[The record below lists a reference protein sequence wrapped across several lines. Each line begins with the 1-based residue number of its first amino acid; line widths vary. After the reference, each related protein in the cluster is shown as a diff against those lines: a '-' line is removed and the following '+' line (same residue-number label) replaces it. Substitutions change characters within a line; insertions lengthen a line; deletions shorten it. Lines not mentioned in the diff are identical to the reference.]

1 MSRREMQALGWE
13 NLDIL
18 LLSGDAYVDHPSFG
32 SALLGRWLMKHGY
45 RVGIAA
51 QPAWENADAAVSA
64 LREMGRPKLFAGVTA
79 GAIDSMLAHY
89 TAFRKKRHDDAY
101 TPGGKAGARP
111 NRASIVYTGLVR
123 RAFPGVPVVL
133 GGIEA
138 SLRRAAHYDFWSDSL
153 RRPLLQDSKADLLV
167 YGMGEAC
174 LLAIAEAARII
185 SAEAVETGGAAQ
197 DPGISRTRLQ
207 AACRDIPG
215 LAWMDSEAAVAA
227 WMKEAGGYPD
237 GSGRESPKSPQQAQ
251 TRGEKHLISLP
262 SYEEIL
268 AEPRLLMQATLA
280 VEKQVHHKTG
290 YCTQRSGDR
299 VLVLNPPAPSLAKFE
314 LDLLYSLPY
323 TRLPHPSYSEP
334 IPAWEMIRTSITT
347 HRGCGGGC
355 SFCSL
360 ALHQGRQIASRSRK
374 SIMEEAERIAAGPCM
389 PVDTAGKGAREAAAS
404 GAKPPRW
411 AGSISDVGGP
421 SANMWQARC
430 TLPDEKQCN
439 RSSCMHPAI
448 CPFFSVDQG
457 KGVSLLRGI
466 AALPGVRHVRIAS
479 GVRFDLALRDNDA
492 LYAYTSEFTGG
503 QLKVAP
509 EHADDTVLKL
519 MRKPSLR
526 VFEQFLQQFAANC
539 RQSKKELYTVPYL
552 ISAFPGCTDE
562 HMRILAD
569 WLKAKN
575 WSPQQVQCFIP
586 TPGTVATAMFYSGTD
601 PEGETVYVARSD
613 RERMRQHHILLG
625 DQAGGERRSK
635 GKNGALRGQDERKK
649 RPSFTEKGKKDSPS
663 TEIDN
668 KVGKKDRKGNFSK
681 NRKKP

>member
-1 MSRREMQALGWE
+1 MQALGWDS
-13 NLDIL
+13 LDIL

-32 SALLGRWLMKHGY
+32 SALLGRWLVRHGF

-51 QPAWENADAAVSA
+51 QPAWENADAAVER
-64 LREMGRPKLFAGVTA
+64 LREMGRPRLFAGVTA

-111 NRASIVYTGLVR
+111 NRACIAYTGLVR
-123 RAFPGVPVVL
+123 RAFPGIPVIL

-138 SLRRAAHYDFWSDSL
+138 SLRRAVHYDFWSDSL

-167 YGMGEAC
+167 YGMGEAG
-174 LLAIAEAARII
+174 LLAIARAASKLVSDVSNSRGGEQNENI
-185 SAEAVETGGAAQ
+185 SRARLQEVCRDT
-197 DPGISRTRLQ
+197 PGI
-207 AACRDIPG
+207 
-215 LAWMDSEAAVAA
+215 AWMDSETAVAA
-227 WMKEAGGYPD
+227 WRK
-237 GSGRESPKSPQQAQ
+237 GRERDISIAGNTDVDTASPRTAR
-251 TRGEKHLISLP
+251 TNNGTFAALP

-268 AEPRLLMQATLA
+268 AEPQLLMQATLA
-280 VEKQVHHKTG
+280 IEKQVHQQNSHCLQK
-290 YCTQRSGDR
+290 SGNR
-299 VLVLNPPAPSLAKFE
+299 VLVLNPPAPALSETE

-323 TRLPHPSYSEP
+323 TRLPHPSYSAP

-360 ALHQGRQIASRSRK
+360 ALHQGRHIASRSRA
-374 SIMEEAERIAAGPCM
+374 SIMDEAGRIAAGP
-389 PVDTAGKGAREAAAS
+389 DIAASTLGKSASNTGTPQAS
-404 GAKPPRW
+404 GAKVPRW

-421 SANMWQARC
+421 SANMWQAKC
-430 TLPDEKQCN
+430 TLPEEKQCN

-466 AALPGVRHVRIAS
+466 AALPGIRHVRVAS
-479 GVRFDLALRDNDA
+479 GVRFDLAIRDNDA

-509 EHADDTVLKL
+509 EHADDAVLKL
-519 MRKPSLR
+519 MRKPPLR
-526 VFEQFLQQFAANC
+526 VFEQFLQQFSASC
-539 RQSKKELYTVPYL
+539 HQSKKELYTVPYL
-552 ISAFPGCTDE
+552 MSAFPGCTEE
-562 HMRILAD
+562 HMRVLAG
-569 WLKAKN
+569 WLKAKS

-586 TPGTVATAMFYSGTD
+586 TPGTVATAMFFSGVD
-601 PEGETVYVARSD
+601 PDGKALYIARSD

-625 DQAGGERRSK
+625 NQDGSRRDKKERAGLHPGRVRK
-635 GKNGALRGQDERKK
+635 RAGKNNAHSHTANIAD
-649 RPSFTEKGKKDSPS
+649 
-663 TEIDN
+663 
-668 KVGKKDRKGNFSK
+668 KVTAKDRKANFSK
-681 NRKKP
+681 NQKKP